1 VNLIVHLISQYLI
14 SKNLIEIEIPL
25 LFIFDILIYDKY
37 LIKYIKK
44 KRGKIK
50 YKMKKYKNKKKNK
63 KKK

>member
-1 VNLIVHLISQYLI
+1 MLFVNLIVHLISQYLI

-63 KKK
+63 